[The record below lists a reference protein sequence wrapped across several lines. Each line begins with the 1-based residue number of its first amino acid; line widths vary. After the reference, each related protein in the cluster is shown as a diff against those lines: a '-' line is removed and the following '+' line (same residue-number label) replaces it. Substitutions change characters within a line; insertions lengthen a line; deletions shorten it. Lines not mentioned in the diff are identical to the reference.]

1 LPITDYNKKK
11 PLEVSSTNDSGTT
24 QDKAQPVVVE
34 GEGTYRT
41 SSISFV
47 DSKDLSGQSSTV
59 TGAAFNNSGSKLY
72 VTEANGTVFEYDLS
86 TNFDVST
93 AVFNQ
98 SLDVSGFAE
107 SPEDI
112 IWNDDGTSFYLPD
125 SNDGEVFQYDLSTA
139 FDISTAGPST
149 PLDVSSETNDPTGI
163 SFSNNGEALFVS
175 AGDENVYKYSLG
187 TAYDLSTAVF
197 QLFSDFSS
205 ELSDLVDINVNNNGK
220 DLHLLGSVDDK
231 IFEYEFTDPNNIT
244 ETVFQSSESV
254 SEDSDPQGLLFNDD
268 GLKVYMVGTGSDK
281 IYEYDTG
288 SLDSKTGTGDII
300 VDFTNIAGPEDIAV
314 YDENGNLL
322 DYEVESLDTS
332 AETGVI
338 WAYDFW
344 VRDDSVQAQ
353 IAYGDNSANTDR
365 QNVTATWDNTG
376 QNAVTVQH
384 LQDNP
389 LSATD
394 STANNNDG
402 TVTGAVSTTG
412 EFDGAASFDGVDDQ
426 IFHGQ
431 IQDYQS
437 SWTWVVDEKTTT
449 QTDGSLEDIQM
460 TLAARGP
467 SFGGP
472 ILSID
477 QTNGG
482 NFQED
487 SLTFFVPGV
496 GGNIVD
502 NLSPSPSDGNF
513 HQLVGVY
520 DDASSETR
528 LGFDGSIVNTV
539 SGSSTSSNTD
549 LYFGFNESVTK
560 RNFAGT
566 TSEYRVYSDAKSSD
580 WIQADFDASPKAGQ
594 VYFSQQAAEP
604 TVTDQT
610 VTVPETQTTSLNPDP
625 QIDATVDLSIPTS
638 TATTVN
644 PEPTVSPGAAPL
656 NLTASTASTANPDFT
671 VQPGNT
677 TVQTPVSTST
687 VSNPDPQVN
696 AFNEITVPE
705 TSVATVNPAQ
715 VLTVARTI
723 LTPETTVT
731 SSNPDLTVQPRE
743 TNLNIL
749 PTQVSAT
756 NPEFGLNRQIVVG
769 VATNLRSEN
778 PKPNIQPGLVSVEV
792 PETSI
797 LTENPALQLQPG
809 VSRLQIERPT
819 NLETVNP
826 DFNTVSGA
834 AELQVSETQLTAS
847 VQEPSI
853 GLTLEFVSPTN
864 ALITNNE
871 RFFDMPDHTFTEG
884 DLGDTLQAV
893 LKTDSSP
900 DGVDLTGATEIKLVV
915 KDRDGVKVFD
925 KEMSIV
931 DSSTGDVEYKWSQ
944 GDFIEEPGV
953 YRAKIKV
960 FDSTGEPESFP
971 YDGFRTIEV
980 EEEIS

>member
-1 LPITDYNKKK
+1 MPITDYNKKK

-338 WAYDFW
+338 WAYDSW
-344 VRDDSVQAQ
+344 VRDDTVQAQ
-353 IAYGDNSANTDR
+353 VAYGDNSSNTDR
-365 QNVTATWDNTG
+365 QDVTGTWDNTG
-376 QNAVTVQH
+376 QNAELVQH
-384 LQDNP
+384 LQDDP
-389 LSATD
+389 LTATD
-394 STANNNDG
+394 STNNSNDG
-402 TVTGAVSTTG
+402 TVEGAVSTSG
-412 EFDGAASFDGVDDQ
+412 QFDGAASFDGTDDR
-426 IFHGQ
+426 I
-431 IQDYQS
+431 D
-437 SWTWVVDEKTTT
+437 
-449 QTDGSLEDIQM
+449 
-460 TLAARGP
+460 
-467 SFGGP
+467 
-472 ILSID
+472 LSTI
-477 QTNGG
+477 
-482 NFQED
+482 
-487 SLTFFVPGV
+487 
-496 GGNIVD
+496 GNIDEPLTIVSHAKMD
-502 NLSPSPSDGNF
+502 SVGIEQAIFAHDGTRIYLYHERNGNGF
-513 HQLVGVY
+513 DFGV
-520 DDASSETR
+520 
-528 LGFDGSIVNTV
+528 FDGSNFQFVDSGDSTTGEYKTFVGTLSSGTLEFFIDGV
-539 SGSSTSSNTD
+539 SQ
-549 LYFGFNESVTK
+549 
-560 RNFAGT
+560 GT
-566 TSEYRVYSDAKSSD
+566 TSYSNIDEASDTSALGANDGDITSQNWPGDIDAFRIFTDPKSNSWQQAEY
-580 WIQADFDASPKAGQ
+580 DASPKAGQ
-594 VYFSQQAAEP
+594 VYFSQQAAEA
-604 TVTDQT
+604 TVTNQT
-610 VTVPETQTTSLNPDP
+610 VTVPETQTTSTNPDP
-625 QIDATVDLSIPTS
+625 PLRQQPT
-638 TATTVN
+638 
-644 PEPTVSPGAAPL
+644 
-656 NLTASTASTANPDFT
+656 
-671 VQPGNT
+671 
-677 TVQTPVSTST
+677 
-687 VSNPDPQVN
+687 
-696 AFNEITVPE
+696 
-705 TSVATVNPAQ
+705 
-715 VLTVARTI
+715 R
-723 LTPETTVT
+723 
-731 SSNPDLTVQPRE
+731 
-743 TNLNIL
+743 
-749 PTQVSAT
+749 
-756 NPEFGLNRQIVVG
+756 
-769 VATNLRSEN
+769 LR
-778 PKPNIQPGLVSVEV
+778 P
-792 PETSI
+792 
-797 LTENPALQLQPG
+797 
-809 VSRLQIERPT
+809 
-819 NLETVNP
+819 
-826 DFNTVSGA
+826 
-834 AELQVSETQLTAS
+834 
-847 VQEPSI
+847 
-853 GLTLEFVSPTN
+853 
-864 ALITNNE
+864 
-871 RFFDMPDHTFTEG
+871 
-884 DLGDTLQAV
+884 
-893 LKTDSSP
+893 
-900 DGVDLTGATEIKLVV
+900 
-915 KDRDGVKVFD
+915 
-925 KEMSIV
+925 
-931 DSSTGDVEYKWSQ
+931 
-944 GDFIEEPGV
+944 
-953 YRAKIKV
+953 
-960 FDSTGEPESFP
+960 
-971 YDGFRTIEV
+971 
-980 EEEIS
+980 